1 MRRRG
6 NLAAIGEII
15 ERNIFLKGADALTQ
29 KGFTMVPN
37 HVLVSGK
44 ISPGAK
50 LCFAM
55 LLRYAWQSA
64 SCFPGQERLA
74 LDMGVSDRSVRTYL
88 QELSAQNLITIRQR
102 GLGKSNLYEINLVP
116 SGMDRKIFPVRTG
129 NHLRSRS
136 AVTSD

>member
-1 MRRRG
+1 MERRG

-55 LLRYAWQSA
+55 LLRYAWQNGF
-64 SCFPGQERLA
+64 CFPGQTRLA
-74 LDMGVSDRSVRTYL
+74 LDMGVSDRSVRTFCRTERAGIDYY
-88 QELSAQNLITIRQR
+88 QAARAWKAQSLRDQSDAFWCRPEN
-102 GLGKSNLYEINLVP
+102 
-116 SGMDRKIFPVRTG
+116 FPVRTG
-129 NHLRSRS
+129 RNLRSRP
-136 AVTSD
+136 AIISD

>member
-1 MRRRG
+1 MERRG

-55 LLRYAWQSA
+55 LLRYAWQNGF
-64 SCFPGQERLA
+64 CFPGQARLA

-88 QELSAQNLITIRQR
+88 QELSALELITIRQR
-102 GLGKSNLYEINLVP
+102 GLGKPNLYEINLTP
-116 SGMDRKIFPVRTG
+116 SGVGRKIFPVRTG
-129 NHLRSRS
+129 RNLRSRP
-136 AVTSD
+136 AIISD

>member
-1 MRRRG
+1 MERRG
-6 NLAAIGEII
+6 SLAAIGEII

-37 HVLVSGK
+37 HVLVSGN

-55 LLRYAWQSA
+55 LLRYAWQNGF
-64 SCFPGQERLA
+64 CFPGQARLA

-88 QELSAQNLITIRQR
+88 QELSTLKLITIRQR
-102 GLGKSNLYEINLVP
+102 GLGKPNLYEINLTP
-116 SGMDRKIFPVRTG
+116 SGVDRKNFPVRTG
-129 NHLRSRS
+129 RNLRSRP
-136 AVTSD
+136 AIISD

>member
-55 LLRYAWQSA
+55 LLRYAWQNGF
-64 SCFPGQERLA
+64 CFPGQERLA

-88 QELSAQNLITIRQR
+88 QELSAHDLITIRQR
-102 GLGKSNLYEINLVP
+102 GLGKPNLYEINLSP
-116 SGMDRKIFPVRTG
+116 SGVERKIFPIRTG
-129 NHLRSRS
+129 NHLRSRP
-136 AVTSD
+136 AINSD